1 MAEPPE
7 AEDIVVVNS
16 DNREDLDSYS
26 WNQNVSS
33 TDFPTII
40 CELKGHYVLRMNE
53 CYERISTRNIT
64 CANNSGMP
72 YPFVTIVHLDHK
84 MFIL

>member
-1 MAEPPE
+1 MAERPE
-7 AEDIVVVNS
+7 YSVVNS
-16 DNREDLDSYS
+16 DNGREDFDSYS

-40 CELKGHYVLRMNE
+40 CELKGYYELTTNGCH
-53 CYERISTRNIT
+53 ERISTRNFT
-64 CANNSGMP
+64 CANYSGMP

-84 MFIL
+84 MFVL